1 MRTNSEWAIQAG
13 TLIRIPKRDSP
24 FTLQAESQILLD
36 KSIGMTAEQTLNHW
50 LFDTRS
56 RLCDIKQVRGEL

>member
-13 TLIRIPKRDSP
+13 TLKRIPKRDSP
-24 FTLQAESQILLD
+24 FTLQEESQILLD

-50 LFDTRS
+50 LFDTS
-56 RLCDIKQVRGEL
+56 PWLCDIKQVRGEV